1 MVCTMRLRPQPGS
14 EVTAG
19 VRGCSQDGGPPPT
32 SSSASPHTAS
42 SPHLL
47 VQTNNFHL
55 FFLPEGRK
63 YLLFQG
69 KYLCLFEVDSKAHWL
84 HDGKQTRGVRAAPLG
99 GPLGPS
105 RESGLRVSP
114 DGDHPLRP
122 APSAVKGASSMP
134 LLLRAQR
141 QPGTLARP
149 QPGTGTG
156 TGTTQG
162 QGGRAHARRGGPPPL
177 RTGGGA
183 AAPRLAG
190 PTSSVPSPDRARR
203 PAAGAPPAD
212 LAAADPACARETEG
226 TGRSSRRFLNASE
239 SASWVLVSRSGC
251 GDPWLGN
258 VPPGLP
264 RAAPTGRPMRIPR
277 SLVRWLK
284 TWLTLSSKLITEFNH
299 Q

>member
-162 QGGRAHARRGGPPPL
+162 QGGRAHARRGALLLSAPEGAPL
-177 RTGGGA
+177 LRDW
-183 AAPRLAG
+183 P
-190 PTSSVPSPDRARR
+190 ARR
-203 PAAGAPPAD
+203 PLSRP
-212 LAAADPACARETEG
+212 RTE
-226 TGRSSRRFLNASE
+226 L
-239 SASWVLVSRSGC
+239 
-251 GDPWLGN
+251 GDP
-258 VPPGLP
+258 P
-264 RAAPTGRPMRIPR
+264 RGPHLQTSPLQTQRAPEKPR
-277 SLVRWLK
+277 EPAVAHGA
-284 TWLTLSSKLITEFNH
+284 F
-299 Q
+299 